1 VKGVS
6 RNPDSAASQALQA
19 KGVEMLQGD
28 SDDPESL
35 KKAVQGAQ
43 VVFGNTAFSS
53 KAAVATDEDLA
64 KLKPGQEM
72 RELCCELEVQQG
84 KNIADAVAMVEGLE
98 LFYLV
103 LAF

>member
-1 VKGVS
+1 
-6 RNPDSAASQALQA
+6 
-19 KGVEMLQGD
+19 MLQGD
-28 SDDPESL
+28 ADDPESL

-72 RELCCELEVQQG
+72 RELCYELEVQQG